1 MTIPVTAFYFLI
13 VSVIGQFFLTLVY
26 AKEALTTPLG
36 NYCRVRCTLAAVL
49 FLFFGVMLT
58 WLVFTSSIDWYPE

>member
-1 MTIPVTAFYFLI
+1 MTIPVTAFYFVI
-13 VSVIGQFFLTLVY
+13 VSVIGQFLLTLVF

-36 NYCRVRCTLAAVL
+36 NYCRVKCTLAAVS

-58 WLVFTSSIDWYPE
+58 WLLFASSIDWHPE